1 MPSAGQPGQGKQPVK
16 PAKKGII
23 KPRRKH
29 PTQQTQQAGDAS
41 STAPDS
47 RSHSPLDAR
56 PPPLDSG
63 RNVLMPKGGN
73 LNSLLPSVLLSLK
86 AHYLSTLFCALYA
99 SEEPFDNFV
108 KTSSSFLKISR
119 TAFKNVWPHLK
130 VKVEM
135 DDVLFNIVSLST
147 VTPK

>member
-1 MPSAGQPGQGKQPVK
+1 M
-16 PAKKGII
+16 
-23 KPRRKH
+23 
-29 PTQQTQQAGDAS
+29 
-41 STAPDS
+41 
-47 RSHSPLDAR
+47 DAR